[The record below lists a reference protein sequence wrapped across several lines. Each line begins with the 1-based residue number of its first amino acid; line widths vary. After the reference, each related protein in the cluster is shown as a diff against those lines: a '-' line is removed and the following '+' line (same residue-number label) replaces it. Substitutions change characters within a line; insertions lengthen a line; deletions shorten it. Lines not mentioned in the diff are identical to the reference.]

1 MLLHPK
7 LRAQYKRNDIK
18 SGSLWLIMAP
28 VHAPIF
34 MAMTISGAAA
44 MTSLGALVCL
54 AWIVHSLA
62 LSPLLFP
69 TLPFCCY
76 LAATVATYWLR
87 LTAFTVS
94 HDAAFLLEAK
104 LRTSLAQKLMRLS
117 LSDTRALGAGTLA
130 NVMQEDV
137 RSLHAFVADST
148 PLYARAIVMP
158 AATFLVAAYCDWALA
173 GGMLAV
179 LLLGGG
185 VMYWARCHGN
195 MGHQYGQARER
206 VSAAIIEFMQAMP
219 VVRMFDGGS
228 SSFVSYQRALKAWRD
243 VLTRWYREASCS
255 ARLSFALIGPLPT
268 LLVLVWLGYGLA
280 AQGTL
285 RPFAWVTVLLIGSG
299 MAEAVMPMI
308 SLQQLVKH
316 TRLCALRIQ
325 RLLAQPEQ
333 PQPKQ
338 PRFPADA
345 SVTFHHVSYR
355 YPGGSGDTTL
365 TDIDFHAAAGSMT
378 ALVGA
383 SGAGKSTAMR
393 LLCRFADAT
402 EGEIALGGVNVR
414 AMTTDTLMQQI
425 AYVAQDTFLFADT
438 VAANISVGMSGAS
451 RDDIVAAAR
460 LACADDFI
468 ERLPNGYDTVV
479 SEKGSS
485 LSGGQR
491 QRLAVAR
498 ALLQQ
503 RPLMV
508 LDEAT
513 AFLDSTNEA
522 ALMASLRAGRQCR
535 TIFFITHKPAIAAL
549 ADHVVFFA
557 RGRIVAQGTH
567 AALWATV
574 PDYAALW
581 ATAGDACGAQS

>member
-18 SGSLWLIMAP
+18 SRSLWHIMAS
-28 VHAPIF
+28 VHVPIV
-34 MAMTISGAAA
+34 MAMTISGVAAL
-44 MTSLGALVCL
+44 TSLGALICL
-54 AWIVHSLA
+54 AWVIHSLA
-62 LSPLLFP
+62 ISPLWFP
-69 TLPFCCY
+69 TLPFCCC
-76 LAATVATYWLR
+76 LAATVATYLLR

-94 HDAAFLLEAK
+94 HEAAFWLEAE
-104 LRTSLAQKLMRLS
+104 LRTSLARKLMKLS
-117 LSDTRALGAGTLA
+117 LSDVHALGTGTLS

-158 AATFLVAAYCDWALA
+158 VGTFLVAAYCDWRLA
-173 GGMLAV
+173 CGMLGV

-185 VMYWARCHGN
+185 VMYWARCHGD

-228 SSFVSYQRALKAWRD
+228 SSFVNYQRALKAWRD
-243 VLTRWYREASCS
+243 VLTHWYREASCS

-280 AQGTL
+280 AQGSL
-285 RPFAWVTVLLIGSG
+285 PPFAWVTVLLIGSG

-308 SLQQLVKH
+308 SLQQLVKR

-325 RLLAQPEQ
+325 RLLAQQEQ
-333 PQPKQ
+333 PQPAH

-345 SVTFHHVSYR
+345 SVTFQHVSYR
-355 YPGGSGDTTL
+355 YPGTSGDTTL
-365 TDIDFHAAAGSMT
+365 TDIDFHVPAASMT

-402 EGEIALGGVNVR
+402 EGGITLGGIDVR

-438 VAANISVGMSGAS
+438 VAANISVGLSNAT
-451 RDDIVAAAR
+451 RDDIIAAAR
-460 LACADDFI
+460 LACAHEFI
-468 ERLPNGYDTVV
+468 ETLPNGYDTVV

-513 AFLDSTNEA
+513 AFLDSTSEA
-522 ALMASLRAGRQCR
+522 ALMASLRTERHGR
-535 TIFFITHKPAIAAL
+535 TILFITHKPTIASQ
-549 ADHVVFFA
+549 ADHVLFFA
-557 RGRIVAQGTH
+557 EGRIVAQGTH
-567 AALWATV
+567 AVLLATV

-581 ATAGDACGAQS
+581 ATANNARGAQS